1 MSEINFETEFDL
13 LKKELSL
20 IENEQT
26 GIEEAI
32 CAYEK
37 GMEHY
42 KNCEKL
48 LKEFK
53 QKIEIIRK

>member
-1 MSEINFETEFDL
+1 MDTIQFETEFEKL
-13 LKKELSL
+13 RNELSK
-20 IENEQT
+20 IENEEI

-32 CAYEK
+32 HAYEK
-37 GMEHY
+37 GIAHY

-48 LKEFK
+48 LNEYK